1 MIINKVE
8 INNFFC
14 YVEENVFDFDKGL
27 NIISAKNSGGKSH
40 LFNAF
45 HWTFFNNIYVDKE
58 SDTTKKEW
66 KNASKFNVLPDYIID
81 KADHDS
87 ILKASVKITLTAEF
101 HENEDAKKDL
111 VEYHFDK
118 EVSYRKTNDE
128 VILSSAPELSIWYVK
143 DGETF
148 FLDKGEHRWFIDRIF
163 PVSIRKFMWFQGE
176 TVDELYDFSN
186 PSTLKYA
193 INEISY
199 FPIYENLVNVTKKSV
214 DSISDKIDKE
224 IKKTKKLSEDQEKLL
239 RSIEYSK
246 NKLAALKEKKSDAI
260 IDLDNLKDSIYKEEE
275 KLKGLG
281 KYSDLKTKLTK
292 YEYEIRS
299 INDKIESLNHFGKE
313 AFISKWM
320 LNKCDTLVNASKAN
334 LDLLASEVKKHQKTE
349 NPVPITLPG
358 PEYVQKMLD
367 DHICYICERE
377 VEENSPAFFA
387 LQSRME
393 DFRNNQLQKI
403 LSDNV
408 TDLNRAKRNL
418 LNELPDITN
427 EVSKYDADMSKL
439 ISQRK
444 KALSARENLYTDS
457 GITNSTEI
465 TQGSENAEKILN
477 KIRSLQN
484 SKESIERRI
493 QGFDSDYAYEER
505 ELANLEI
512 KKATFISVQDAENIA
527 EVEAQKYINI
537 IHETISRLKSE
548 ALENLIKE
556 ITVESNSLYTK
567 YLGGKTQGEIEIDRG
582 VRILDKKTKKSLSN
596 LNTAELTAQKLAVAN
611 AFLSLSAKKMNRSF
625 PLLADAPTSQFD
637 DDNTLSL
644 TENLS
649 NSFDQIIIM
658 SKDYK
663 KLKGAEREQFIKRA
677 NICKYYELN
686 NDLIDTSGIDSRT
699 NKKTYIN
706 TVK

>member
-45 HWTFFNNIYVDKE
+45 HWTFFNNIYIDKE

-66 KNASKFNVLPDYIID
+66 KNATKTNVLPDYIVQ
-81 KADHDS
+81 KADNDS
-87 ILKASVKITLTAEF
+87 IIKTSVKITLTAEF
-101 HENEDAKKDL
+101 HGNDEVKNDL

-118 EVSYRKTNDE
+118 EVLYKKVDNEIIITS
-128 VILSSAPELSIWYVK
+128 VPELSIWYIK
-143 DGETF
+143 DGETV
-148 FLDKGEHRWFIDRIF
+148 FLDKGEHKWFIDSIF

-199 FPIYENLVNVTKKSV
+199 FPIYENLVNVTKKSI
-214 DSISDKIDKE
+214 DSISGKIDKE
-224 IKKTKKLSEDQEKLL
+224 VKKTKKLSGDQEKTLS
-239 RSIEYSK
+239 SIEYTRRK
-246 NKLAALKEKKSDAI
+246 IHD
-260 IDLDNLKDSIYKEEE
+260 LKDKKTEAQNELENIKESIFKEEE
-275 KLKGLG
+275 KLKGFD
-281 KYSDLKTKLTK
+281 KYSDLKSKLIK
-292 YEYEIRS
+292 FEYDIKSTNDEI
-299 INDKIESLNHFGKE
+299 E
-313 AFISKWM
+313 ALSHAGRENFISKWM
-320 LNKCDTLVNASKAN
+320 LNKCDDLIKSSKAN
-334 LDLLASEVKKHQKTE
+334 LDLLAKEVRNQQKSE

-358 PEYVQKMLD
+358 PEYVQKMLE
-367 DHICYICERE
+367 DHVCYICERE
-377 VEENSPAFFA
+377 VEENTPAYRA

-393 DFRNNQLQKI
+393 DFKNNQIQKI
-403 LSDNV
+403 LADNL
-408 TDLNRAKRNL
+408 TELNKAKRNL
-418 LNELPDITN
+418 LNELPEITN
-427 EVSKYDADMSKL
+427 EVNENDATIDKL
-439 ISQRK
+439 IASRKRILTQRD
-444 KALSARENLYTDS
+444 NLYSDS
-457 GITNSTEI
+457 GISNPTEI
-465 TQGSENAEKILN
+465 TLGSESAEMILN
-477 KIRSLQN
+477 KVRSLN
-484 SKESIERRI
+484 SSKTNIERKL
-493 QGFDSDYAYEER
+493 QGYESDINFEER
-505 ELANLEI
+505 NLEELDR
-512 KKATFISVQDAENIA
+512 KKATFITVQEGNDIS

-537 IHETISRLKSE
+537 IHKALVELKSE
-548 ALENLIKE
+548 ALENLINE
-556 ITVESNSLYTK
+556 ITVESNILYSK
-567 YLGGKTQGEIEIDRG
+567 YLGGKTQGEIEIDKG
-582 VRILDKKTKKSLSN
+582 VRIIDKQTKKSLSN

-658 SKDYK
+658 SKDYN
-663 KLKGAEREQFIKRA
+663 KLKGVEREQFIKKA

-686 NDLIDTSGIDSRT
+686 NDLIDKSGVDSRT

>member
-1 MIINKVE
+1 MIINRVE

-14 YVEENVFDFDKGL
+14 YVGENVFEFDKGL

-58 SDTTKKEW
+58 FDTTKKEW
-66 KNASKFNVLPDYIID
+66 KNASKTNVLPDYVVQTSEND
-81 KADHDS
+81 TS
-87 ILKASVKITLTAEF
+87 IRASVKITLTAEF
-101 HENEDAKKDL
+101 HENEEAKNDL

-118 EVSYRKTNDE
+118 EVFYKKVDSE
-128 VILSSAPELSIWYVK
+128 IMMISSPELSIWYVK

-148 FLDKGEHRWFIDRIF
+148 FLDKGEHKWFIDKIF

-186 PSTLKYA
+186 PATLKYA

-214 DSISDKIDKE
+214 GSISDKIDKE
-224 IKKTKKLSEDQEKLL
+224 VKKTKKLSEDQEKIL

-246 NKLAALKEKKSDAI
+246 NKLNSLKDKKSDAFHELENI
-260 IDLDNLKDSIYKEEE
+260 KESIYKEEE
-275 KLKGLG
+275 KIKGVG
-281 KYSDLKTKLTK
+281 KYSELKTKLTK

-320 LNKCDTLVNASKAN
+320 LNKCDLLVKASKNN
-334 LDLLASEVKKHQKTE
+334 LDLLASEVKKQQKTE

-377 VEENSPAFFA
+377 VEENSPAFVA

-408 TDLNRAKRNL
+408 TELNKAKRNL
-418 LNELPDITN
+418 LNELPEIAD
-427 EVSKYDADMSKL
+427 EVTKYDADMSKL
-439 ISQRK
+439 IAQRK
-444 KALSARENLYTDS
+444 KALTLRDNLYTES
-457 GITNSTEI
+457 GITNATEI
-465 TQGSENAEKILN
+465 TLGSENAEKILN

-493 QGFDSDYAYEER
+493 QGYDSDYAFVER
-505 ELANLEI
+505 ELADLEN
-512 KKATFISVQDAENIA
+512 KKSTFISVQDGESIS
-527 EVEAQKYINI
+527 EVEAQKYITV
-537 IHETISRLKSE
+537 IHKALSELKSE
-548 ALENLIKE
+548 ALDNLINE
-556 ITVESNSLYTK
+556 IKIESNSLYTK

-582 VRILDKKTKKSLSN
+582 VRIIDKITERALSN

-649 NSFDQIIIM
+649 NSFDQILIM
-658 SKDYK
+658 SKDYN
-663 KLKGAEREQFIKRA
+663 KLKGTEREQFIKKA
-677 NICKYYELN
+677 NISKYYELN
-686 NDLIDTSGIDSRT
+686 NDLIDKSGVDSRT